1 MRRIGLA
8 VVLAVSLTLAPLAAE
23 GQQTEKVSRIG
34 FLSGTNPNSEVDD
47 ALFSADSQM
56 HPATVRHQSRTGH
69 QPVGRPVPEGPCKL
83 KGLSHT

>member
-1 MRRIGLA
+1 MRLIGLA
-8 VVLAVSLTLAPLAAE
+8 VVVTLSLFLVPLAA
-23 GQQTEKVSRIG
+23 GAQQTEKVRRIG
-34 FLSGTNPNSEVDD
+34 FLSATNPNSEVDD

-69 QPVGRPVPEGPCKL
+69 QPVGGPVPESPCKL